1 MDWAVPFIG
10 RDNELQLIHEQ
21 LLAWQTRRV
30 LFVWGDGGVGKT
42 RLLDEVGKRFDHSA
56 EHIIKI
62 LPIIDFDDDKYKLS
76 QNLGFT
82 IAQQLDRHCFEP
94 YLNALSQLYL
104 AEKWA
109 FEEGKPL
116 LAERNG
122 DINQT
127 FIDCFNQASYKQ
139 RVVLRIDTTET
150 LQNSTPLTYLLDM
163 ASHLQNVLILV
174 AGRNGKQLYEQYQ
187 TPLQEDAL
195 LLTLP
200 AFAVADSRDYLE
212 CKQSLLKVTLNRE
225 WMDKLFFLVG
235 GRPVLIDLAIE
246 WAQAHRTLPWMES
259 LSLAELEKWQQKADA
274 GDEDALLM
282 LGDMQAHFQ
291 REVVM
296 PIADLESPLDYLKLV
311 LAKVYPLDRAG
322 IIEMLNLSEEEGDE
336 LIEQALDSVAIK
348 RLPDARLKLQDV
360 VQDLVNEHVWPVLDP
375 NRAWERRENRRSI
388 RYLTSKSN
396 ALLHQ
401 ICQGKQ
407 LREQNIATVE
417 PSDLLQASSIRR
429 ERENE
434 FWILRIERLRRQ
446 LTIDV
451 DAGYAQFEEDYQL
464 ASRVVPSANGRYGL
478 LSVIEP
484 YAAWGLP
491 APDMK
496 GNVLREAQQIT
507 VLRLLARQMTF
518 AGMYHDSAQIYEEL
532 LKIVPPDSEE
542 YIATLYGQANQ
553 FARIGKLQQSL
564 QVTERALQVANQLQ
578 HATWQIGCTIDKGWV
593 YQLMGDLAQA
603 LFYYEAA
610 LKLAYQ
616 HDHIERI
623 AKIYNNRAYVLV
635 LLNQYSQAL
644 NEVKQAIR
652 LWEELAQ
659 NEERNRFSLA
669 QSYHTAGEIYLEL
682 EQASDA
688 LPYFE
693 HSLALFEQE
702 EVRGSEWKSQARAG
716 RGFAYWQLAWAKQ
729 QQQDDQSAQQY
740 LTYAL
745 ADLKWAAAHASTF
758 NRASVLNRLGEVYFL
773 LKRYAEAEETWQQG
787 LQTAHQIEDAL
798 NELHSLAN
806 LARLARLHP
815 VQSFA
820 TWHDFEHYYTEQYST
835 RHLAPHSDL
844 MQGLFY
850 SYLGHLALQERQL
863 SDAIRLYQRGL
874 PLLSQQITY
883 APFNLISQLNLIQN
897 ELLPQLPIPLVRQ
910 LGNELKQW
918 WLENEHDMI
927 ALLHFREWSLYALVE

>member
-10 RDNELQLIHEQ
+10 RDNELQVIHQQ

-56 EHIIKI
+56 ENIIKI

-76 QNLGFT
+76 QNLGFS

-109 FEEGKPL
+109 FEQGKPL
-116 LAERNG
+116 LTERHG
-122 DINQT
+122 DVNQT

-139 RVVLRIDTTET
+139 RIVLRIDTTET
-150 LQNSTPLTYLLDM
+150 LQNATPLTYLLDM

-174 AGRNGKQLYEQYQ
+174 AGRDGKQLYQQYQ
-187 TPLQEDAL
+187 AQLQDDAL
-195 LLTLP
+195 LLALP
-200 AFAVADSRDYLE
+200 AFAVADSRDYLQ
-212 CKQSLLKVTLNRE
+212 CKQSLLKVSLNRK

-259 LSLAELEKWQQKADA
+259 LSLAELEQLQQKADA
-274 GDEDALLM
+274 GDEPAQLT
-282 LGDMQAHFQ
+282 LGDMQAQFQ

-311 LAKVYPLDRAG
+311 LAKVYPLDQAG
-322 IIEMLNLSEEEGDE
+322 IIEMLNLSEEEGHE
-336 LIEQALDSVAIK
+336 LIQQALDSVAIK

-360 VQDLVNEHVWPVLDP
+360 VQDLVNQHVWPALDP

-388 RYLTSKSN
+388 RYLTSKSD
-396 ALLHQ
+396 ALLAQ
-401 ICQGKQ
+401 IGQGKQ
-407 LREQNIATVE
+407 SRDTIQATLG
-417 PSDLLQASSIRR
+417 PSELLQASSTRR

-451 DAGYAQFEEDYQL
+451 EAGYGQFEEDYQL
-464 ASRVVPSANGRYGL
+464 ASSVVPSANGRYGL

-484 YAAWGLP
+484 YAAWNLP

-518 AGMYHDSAQIYEEL
+518 AGMYHDSAPIYEQL

-553 FARIGKLQQSL
+553 LARIGKLQQSL
-564 QVTERALQVANQLQ
+564 QVTEQALQVANQLQ
-578 HATWQIGCTIDKGWV
+578 HATWQIGCTIDKGWI
-593 YQLMGDLAQA
+593 YHLMGDLPQA
-603 LFYYEAA
+603 LSYYEAA

-652 LWEELAQ
+652 LWEQLAQ

-682 EQASDA
+682 EQPSDA

-702 EVRGSEWKSQARAG
+702 EVRGSEWKSQSRAG

-745 ADLKWAAAHASTF
+745 ADLKWAAAHATTF

-773 LKRYAEAEETWQQG
+773 LNSYAEAEQTWQEG
-787 LQTAHQIEDAL
+787 LQTARQVEDAL
-798 NELHSLAN
+798 NALHSLAN
-806 LARLARLHP
+806 LARLSRLHP
-815 VQSFA
+815 VQAFA
-820 TWHDFEHYYTEQYST
+820 TWQAFEHYYTEQYSA
-835 RHLAPHSDL
+835 HYVKPHSDL
-844 MQGLFY
+844 MLGLFY
-850 SYLGHLALQERQL
+850 SYLGHLALQQAQL

-874 PLLSQQITY
+874 PLLSEQITY

-897 ELLPQLPIPLVRQ
+897 ELLPQLPVPLVRQ

-918 WLENEHDMI
+918 WLENGHDMV
-927 ALLHFREWSLYALVE
+927 ALLHFREWSLYAV